1 MWDRSRDRAACVPGA
16 RGGLWAWNGKAT
28 PRPLTV
34 WNRLPRYR
42 QWSCPDGNRHSP
54 LPPLEFPGRDPTLHP
69 PTDHRSTDV
78 HTDHRSTDVHTMC
91 LRGRRGSCSVGLPC
105 EPVSCGHGRTSSPEI
120 VAKNKVIRFAAI
132 VKPLRTRWVY
142 EWVGWSEMRKK

>member
-1 MWDRSRDRAACVPGA
+1 LWDRSRDRAACVPGA
-16 RGGLWAWNGKAT
+16 RGGLWAWNGKAA
-28 PRPLTV
+28 PRPFTV

-42 QWSCPDGNRHSP
+42 HWSCPDGNRHSP

-69 PTDHRSTDV
+69 P
-78 HTDHRSTDVHTMC
+78 TDHRSTDVHTMC